1 MFETMKAKANVA
13 LGVVVRETTK
23 RTAQV
28 KAFAAT
34 PEGKLAK
41 VAVAGAYIGYA
52 LAATVQHITDEV

>member
-41 VAVAGAYIGYA
+41 MACAGAYLGYVLGA
-52 LAATVQHITDEV
+52 VVQHVTEEL